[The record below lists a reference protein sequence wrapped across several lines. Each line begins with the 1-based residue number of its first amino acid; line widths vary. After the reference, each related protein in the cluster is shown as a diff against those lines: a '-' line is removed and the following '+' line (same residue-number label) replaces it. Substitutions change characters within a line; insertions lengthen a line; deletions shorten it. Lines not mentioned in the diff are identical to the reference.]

1 MSLLL
6 PPLDGR
12 IDLKS
17 LLGEGGMGQVHRA
30 WDASLERAVA
40 VKFVRGTDPLE
51 AERLLLEARLQARV
65 EHPHV
70 VRVHEVGTLGGR
82 PCIVM
87 QLVEGGTLADLPKDA
102 PLALRVEL
110 LRQTALGL
118 HAAHLQGL
126 IHRDV
131 KPGNVL
137 RETAEDGTPRAL
149 VTDFGLARDEDGG
162 LTRSGLP
169 AGTLDFMAPE
179 VLIGAGPLDFRVDVY
194 ALGATAYALLSG
206 QPPFRSLT
214 NLGPNATTSRLPTGP
229 NEGTQLLRRILEED
243 PAPLKDTP
251 RDLQVIVAK
260 AMEKAPAERY
270 GSAEAFA
277 EDLIR
282 FQRGEPIQAR
292 RATAFDRLLK
302 WSRRNPTAARASVA
316 ALLTLCLGL
325 GFGFWTTRRAA
336 RQSLEAARLGALA
349 EAMEARIRQEQ
360 LSPPHDLT
368 PVRSQVRKHAERL
381 EASAGEGGPAAFA
394 RGRALELLGDWN
406 RSRVAF
412 QRAWDTGFRNPQA
425 ADSLGLA
432 LIRIY
437 DQDLRRGRATLAP
450 EALKTLQAQLDRSL
464 HDPALALLAQG
475 DPGGWRGPWAKA
487 IHATLHRQFEEARAQ
502 ARSIRQQ
509 DPQRYEAWTL
519 EGEIWNAEAQR
530 RAEEG
535 KADEARAALE
545 QAQQCLDQALA
556 WGRSD
561 QRPLEALARLH
572 VQRSALQVSAGADPT
587 TEIQA
592 SARWIERAM
601 TLTPDSPD
609 LLARK
614 AAGLYQLGISPQG
627 GEWTAR
633 GKLLEQAIQLLDQAD
648 ALRPGTPAFLSSLA
662 EAWGSLAQLH
672 LNLGQPARTSVDR
685 GLARLRQAEALIP
698 EDPGVPRLELMLRT
712 REFQVLSLEGKD
724 PEPALR
730 SGLASA
736 ERALRLDTA
745 NPSSVQS
752 WKVNLQM
759 QLGRE
764 AWRHGKDP
772 RPDLMGA
779 AADVEV
785 LVKPAPDSILILQ
798 NAANALYQ
806 AADQLTDL
814 DGEVDHLTR
823 RALELLELGLA
834 KAPGNEPL
842 LRLKGQVL
850 MVQAYWACIQD
861 RDPSRLLVESR
872 RQVSAAAS
880 LGKEVVTFNE
890 VFALLALVE
899 ARWALHQDRS
909 PEAALKE
916 VERYLRPAVK
926 AQPTQPGGY
935 QNLALVALVRGQWAQ
950 RRKLPYLGTVK
961 EGEAAIAQAIRLDP
975 GDPALRV
982 VQARLHA
989 LAGDK
994 ASATQSLDAARKLNA
1009 LIGGGAEYRRALRE
1023 SGLS

>member
-1 MSLLL
+1 VSLLL

-40 VKFVRGTDPLE
+40 VKFVRGSDPLE

-87 QLVEGGTLADLPKDA
+87 QLVEGGTLGDLPQDA

-194 ALGATAYALLSG
+194 ALGATAYALLAG
-206 QPPFRSLT
+206 QPPFRST
-214 NLGPNATTSRLPTGP
+214 THLGPNATTSRLPTGP

-243 PAPLKDTP
+243 PPPLNNTP

-270 GSAEAFA
+270 SSAEAFA
-277 EDLIR
+277 EDLVR

-292 RATAFDRLLK
+292 QATTFDRLLK

-316 ALLTLCLGL
+316 ALLTLSLGL

-349 EAMEARIRQEQ
+349 EAMEARVRQEQ

-368 PVRSQVRKHAERL
+368 PVRTQVRKHAERL
-381 EASAGEGGPAAFA
+381 EAAAGEGGPAAFA
-394 RGRALELLGDWN
+394 RGRALELLGDWT

-450 EALKTLQAQLDRSL
+450 EALKALQAHLDRSL

-475 DPGGWRGPWAKA
+475 DPAGWRGPWARA
-487 IHATLHRQFEEARAQ
+487 IHATLHRQFQEAREQ
-502 ARSIRQQ
+502 ARTIRQR

-519 EGEIWNAEAQR
+519 EGEIWNAEAHR

-535 KADEARAALE
+535 KDAEARAALD

-572 VQRSALQVSAGADPT
+572 IQRAALQVNAGIDTVAET
-587 TEIQA
+587 QA
-592 SARWIERAM
+592 AGQWIERAM
-601 TLTPDSPD
+601 ALTPDNPD
-609 LLARK
+609 LLAQK
-614 AAGLYQLGISPQG
+614 AASLYQQALSPQP
-627 GEWTAR
+627 TAWPVR
-633 GKLLEQAIQLLDQAD
+633 GRLCEQAIQFLDQAA
-648 ALRPGTPAFLSSLA
+648 ALRPGTPAFLTYLT
-662 EAWGSLAQLH
+662 EMWGSLALVQI
-672 LNLGQPARTSVDR
+672 NQGQSARTAVER
-685 GLARLRQAEALIP
+685 GLARIREAEILTP
-698 EDPGVPRLELMLRT
+698 EDPGVPRLDLFMRT
-712 REFQVLSLEGKD
+712 REYQVLRAEGKD

-730 SGLASA
+730 AGLASA
-736 ERALRLDTA
+736 ARALQLNA
-745 NPSSVQS
+745 VNPASVQT
-752 WKVNLQM
+752 WRVTLQM
-759 QLGRE
+759 ELGRE

-772 RPDLMGA
+772 RPELMGA
-779 AADVEV
+779 AADVET
-785 LVKPAPDSILILQ
+785 LLKQAPDSLPILQ
-798 NAANALYQ
+798 NAANSLYM

-814 DGEVDHLTR
+814 DGEVDRLTA
-823 RALELLELGLA
+823 RALELADQGLA
-834 KAPGNEPL
+834 KAPGHEAL
-842 LRLKGQVL
+842 LRLKGQIL
-850 MVQAYWACIQD
+850 MVQAYWACLQD
-861 RDPSRLLVESR
+861 REPGRPLAEARRVLV
-872 RQVSAAAS
+872 AAAVQ
-880 LGKEVVTFNE
+880 GKGMVVFNE
-890 VFALLALVE
+890 VFALLSLVE
-899 ARWALHQDRS
+899 ARWALHQGYS
-909 PEAALKE
+909 PEAALGD
-916 VERYLRPAVK
+916 VERRLQPLLK
-926 AQPTQPGGY
+926 SPNAQPGVY
-935 QNLALVALVRGQWAQ
+935 QNLALAALVRGQWAQ
-950 RRKLPYLGTVK
+950 RNRLPIQERVK
-961 EGEAAIAQAIRLDP
+961 GGHAAITQAIQQDP
-975 GDPALRV
+975 GDPGLRV
-982 VQARLHA
+982 IQARLYA

-994 ASATQSLDAARKLNA
+994 GAATQSLEAARKLNA
-1009 LIGGGAEYRRALRE
+1009 LIEGGAEYRRALRE
-1023 SGLS
+1023 SGPG